1 MKKILL
7 IIVSMIFVVSC
18 SKGNSTKGNVV
29 AKVGDKT
36 ITQEDLQNE
45 IKGLPPEAK
54 AFFQGT
60 EGTARFVDE
69 LINKELLYMEAK
81 KRGFDKDKDFIRQ
94 VEEFKK
100 LTLINYL
107 LQKEIEAASKFSEK
121 DVKEYYDKHKDE
133 FSVYNQVRLSQ
144 IVVKT
149 DEEVKKVYERLQK
162 GEDFGK
168 VAAELSQDR
177 LSAKSGGDIGIFKKG
192 EMLPELE
199 SAAFSLK
206 KGSVSMPIKLKDKFH
221 ILKVTDAKGTV
232 IEFEKVKNLISQ
244 RLLVEKQR
252 AAFDKLLENLKK
264 SYKIEKNKEV
274 ISKLNLIP
282 EKPHPQMGIPEMK

>member
-1 MKKILL
+1 MKKVLL
-7 IIVSMIFVVSC
+7 IIISMVFVVSC
-18 SKGNSTKGNVV
+18 SKGGSTKANVV
-29 AKVGDKT
+29 AKVGDKI

-45 IKGLPPEAK
+45 IKGIPPEAR

-69 LINKELLYMEAK
+69 LINKELLYLEAK
-81 KRGFDKDKDFIRQ
+81 KRGFDKDKDFLRQ

-100 LTLINYL
+100 ITLINHL

-121 DVKEYYDKHKDE
+121 DVKDYYDKHKDE
-133 FSVYNQVRLSQ
+133 FTVYSQVRLSQ

-149 DEEVKKVYERLQK
+149 DDEAKKVYERLQK

-168 VAAELSQDR
+168 IAADISYDK
-177 LSAKSGGDIGIFKKG
+177 LSAKSGGDIGVFKKG

-199 SAAFSLK
+199 NVAFSLK
-206 KGSVSMPIKLKDKFH
+206 KGSVSMPVKLKDKIH
-221 ILKVTDAKGTV
+221 ILKVTDAKGNI
-232 IEFEKVKNLISQ
+232 IEFEKIRNLIEQ

-252 AAFDKLLENLKK
+252 EAFDKLLENLKK

-282 EKPHPQMGIPEMK
+282 EKPHPQMQIPEMK

>member
-1 MKKILL
+1 MKKVLL
-7 IIVSMIFVVSC
+7 IIISMILVVSC
-18 SKGNSTKGNVV
+18 SKGSGTKGTVV
-29 AKVGDKT
+29 AKIGDKT

-45 IKGLPPEAK
+45 IKGIPAEAR
-54 AFFQGT
+54 AFFQGP

-69 LINKELLYMEAK
+69 LINKELLYLEAK
-81 KRGFDKDKDFIRQ
+81 KRGFDKDKDFLRR

-100 LTLINYL
+100 LTLINQL

-121 DVKEYYDKHKDE
+121 DVKDYYDKHKDE
-133 FSVYNQVRLSQ
+133 FTVYNQVRLSQ

-149 DEEVKKVYERLQK
+149 DEEAKKVYERLQK

-168 VAAELSQDR
+168 IASDMSHDKS
-177 LSAKSGGDIGIFKKG
+177 SAKSGGDIGVFKKG

-199 SAAFSLK
+199 NAAFSIK
-206 KGSVSMPIKLKDKFH
+206 KGSVSMPIKLKDKIH
-221 ILKVTDAKGTV
+221 ILKVTDAKGS
-232 IEFEKVKNLISQ
+232 IMEFEKVKNLIGQ

-252 AAFDKLLENLKK
+252 AAFDQLLENLKK
-264 SYKIEKNKEV
+264 SYKIEKNNEA

-282 EKPHPQMGIPEMK
+282 EKPHPQMQIPEMK